1 MGELKNDEVRSSC
14 SESRVGEVKGSVKSR
29 SCGVYKVGKLSLSV
43 RGRPMK
49 SFKLW
54 MLVAVILAGSVSVF
68 AQTTPD
74 LENGFKYY
82 GSYDGSH
89 LDTVNLMNGNLMLH
103 LPLVPEFPQ
112 RGNKLD
118 LKYLVYLTSK

>member
-1 MGELKNDEVRSSC
+1 MRSS
-14 SESRVGEVKGSVKSR
+14 
-29 SCGVYKVGKLSLSV
+29 
-43 RGRPMK
+43 
-49 SFKLW
+49 KLW

-68 AQTTPD
+68 AQTSPD

-103 LPLVPEFPQ
+103 LPLVPELPQ

-118 LKYLVYLTSK
+118 LKYLVYLTSKTWTGSCHFNHCVPTWSFLGGGAT